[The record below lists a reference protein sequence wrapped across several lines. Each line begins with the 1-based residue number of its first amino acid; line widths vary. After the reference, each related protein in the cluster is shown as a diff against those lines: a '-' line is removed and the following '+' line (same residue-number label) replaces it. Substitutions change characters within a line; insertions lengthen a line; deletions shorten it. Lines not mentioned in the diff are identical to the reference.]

1 MLEER
6 KRRLPAR
13 RPLWPCD
20 RRHQEP
26 TRYAKKH
33 RLRATCGQWAGAV
46 GELVDIEEDRARN
59 VLRDVA
65 CTRINRR
72 RDTDRRERGIKD
84 YKRMDRADGRLARRL

>member
-1 MLEER
+1 MLKER

-20 RRHQEP
+20 RR
-26 TRYAKKH
+26 
-33 RLRATCGQWAGAV
+33 QWAGAV

-59 VLRDVA
+59 VLRDLA

-72 RDTDRRERGIKD
+72 RDTDRRELGIKD
-84 YKRMDRADGRLARRL
+84 YKRLDRADGRPGGCD